1 MTIAYIMRYWPVY
14 GGGETVTVTLANE
27 LVKRG
32 HKVHILYA
40 YRNDIKPM
48 PYLIDRR
55 IKEVKLN
62 TVDYSENHVNVMG
75 NYLKENHIDVMVNQW
90 GDQRLC
96 YEAKH
101 LSGTKLIIC
110 WHMCLIREQQ
120 PKSNKQKLYRFI
132 MGYRGY
138 QRWRTHVQM
147 KMHLENY
154 RMSDSYVFLSKTYE
168 QEFLNLAGH
177 KINADKLAS
186 VPNPLS
192 YDHRYDINCY
202 PEKTKEVLFVGRLM
216 EDHKRLSYILRIWE
230 LIEADH
236 RLKDW
241 NLRIVGD
248 GPAMQETR
256 QLCADLGLR
265 RVSFEGFKDPQP
277 YYNQASLFMMT
288 SAFEGF
294 PMTLVES
301 LQNAVVPIVMDS
313 FSALHD
319 VIINEENGIIV
330 ENNDIEGFVCAMK
343 RLMTDDAYRKRLA
356 IKGLETCQEFALGKI
371 VDRWE
376 LLFDE
381 IRNSGKAKER

>member
-202 PEKTKEVLFVGRLM
+202 PEKTKEVLFVGRM
-216 EDHKRLSYILRIWE
+216 YEDHKRLSYILRIWKQ
-230 LIEADH
+230 IETDA
-236 RLKDW
+236 RLNDW
-241 NLRIVGD
+241 SLRIVGD
-248 GPAMQETR
+248 GPAMRATK
-256 QLCADLGLR
+256 QLCVDLGLL
-265 RVSFEGFKDPQP
+265 RVSFEGFKDPRP
-277 YYNQASLFMMT
+277 FYEEASIFIMT

-301 LQNAVVPIVMDS
+301 LQYAVVPIAMES
-313 FSALHD
+313 FAALHD
-319 VIINEENGIIV
+319 IITNRKNGIIV
-330 ENNDIEGFVCAMK
+330 ENNNINNFVSALK
-343 RLMTDDAYRKRLA
+343 ELILNEHYRKQLA
-356 IKGLETCQEFALGKI
+356 QNGLVSIKRYEISRVVDMWENLFVNSKQTSKTSLE
-371 VDRWE
+371 
-376 LLFDE
+376 
-381 IRNSGKAKER
+381 